1 MFDVLKTLSGL
12 VKTRKA
18 KKPAPPKKAVSQ
30 QEPQTPKMVKPAAS
44 SAVAPSVDLQAAMKL
59 AEAQARELILEAKDE
74 ALRLK
79 RDAEDEGRRKLEVID
94 RREGALQERE
104 KHLSSL
110 EAQITQKLADIEALK
125 LDQLSKL
132 EKTAHLTRDEAKDLV
147 LSEVK
152 AKLAAEIAQEIKQA
166 QEEAKETADA
176 KAKEILVDA
185 MRHGAT
191 DYVPEFTVSVIKIT
205 DEDMKGRIIG
215 KEGRNIRAFETATGV
230 DVDLDEEQPRQQEIT
245 SKKICKNLEE

>member
-30 QEPQTPKMVKPAAS
+30 QEPQTPKRVKPAAS

-104 KHLSSL
+104 KH
-110 EAQITQKLADIEALK
+110 
-125 LDQLSKL
+125 
-132 EKTAHLTRDEAKDLV
+132 
-147 LSEVK
+147 
-152 AKLAAEIAQEIKQA
+152 
-166 QEEAKETADA
+166 
-176 KAKEILVDA
+176 
-185 MRHGAT
+185 
-191 DYVPEFTVSVIKIT
+191 
-205 DEDMKGRIIG
+205 
-215 KEGRNIRAFETATGV
+215 
-230 DVDLDEEQPRQQEIT
+230 
-245 SKKICKNLEE
+245 